1 MPFKLVYL
9 SQQDP
14 QWKQDILGFGD
25 PSDTIGYVGC
35 ALTSVAM
42 LLSGHGYSET
52 PRSLN
57 QKLKNVDGFVSAGIR
72 WGAVSQIYP
81 NVTLKAFIPCST
93 SDAPLAQIDAAI
105 AAGQP
110 AIVQVDNS
118 PADGIQ
124 THWVVLYGKKGDDY
138 LMLDPW
144 PYQPD
149 TSKED
154 LLMKRYAQGK
164 TLKRAISHVILY
176 EAYHAASG
184 GPISTPDQPTTTP
197 VSPSAASAR
206 VKDSVTW
213 GLNVRSSA
221 DTSSTTN
228 VVAVV
233 PAGTQLTLLELDGAS
248 KIGAINQWVR
258 VRTPQ
263 GQEGFA
269 AAWYLEA
276 VPEAT
281 PAEPV
286 PVPVS
291 EPPAPASTPET
302 PSTTP
307 TPSVPSVP
315 GTPST
320 PAEPPKEE
328 KKEDKLTVKV
338 SNAVGTNGLR
348 LRKTASKGGALITI
362 LPAGTR
368 LTVIEP
374 ARKAKAKIGKPN
386 QWLYVRGP
394 NNQRGYVSAEYV
406 TLT

>member
-1 MPFKLVYL
+1 MSFKLVYL

-52 PRSLN
+52 PKSLN
-57 QKLKNVDGFVSAGIR
+57 QKLKNVNGFVSAGIR

-105 AAGQP
+105 ASGQP
-110 AIVQVDNS
+110 AIVQVDRS

-124 THWVVLYGKKGDDY
+124 THWVILYGKKGDDY

-149 TSKED
+149 ITKED
-154 LLMKRYAQGK
+154 LLMKRYSQGR

-176 EAYHAASG
+176 DAYGSGPDGPVSTPSTSTMTTPAPASG
-184 GPISTPDQPTTTP
+184 S
-197 VSPSAASAR
+197 SAR

-213 GLNVRSSA
+213 GLNIRSSV
-221 DTSSTTN
+221 DTSSMAN
-228 VVAVV
+228 VVVVV
-233 PAGTQLTLLELDGAS
+233 PAGTRLTLLEADGPS

-258 VRTPQ
+258 VRAPQ

-269 AAWYLEA
+269 AAWYLE
-276 VPEAT
+276 PIPGET
-281 PAEPV
+281 PAPVTEPA

-291 EPPAPASTPET
+291 EPPISTAEPPLTTSTP
-302 PSTTP
+302 SA
-307 TPSVPSVP
+307 PSVPSM
-315 GTPST
+315 
-320 PAEPPKEE
+320 PAEPPEGE
-328 KKEDKLTVKV
+328 KKEDKLTVVV

-362 LPAGTR
+362 LKAGTR
-368 LTVIEP
+368 LTVLEP
-374 ARKAKAKIGKPN
+374 AQRAKAKIGKPN

-394 NNQRGYVSAEYV
+394 SNQRGYVSAEYV
-406 TLT
+406 RLS